1 MTREHHREFPKQIAR
16 LTKLEG
22 GAYGEIVL
30 KAITRRQMELDLG
43 NEFVL
48 FNREQAKALGEAVRY
63 FLELD
68 DVCDEHARD
77 RGERREEREEKAIER
92 GLDRAVDRVA
102 DEIVEEVVD
111 AKPRRRARR

>member
-1 MTREHHREFPKQIAR
+1 MPREHHREFPRQIAR
-16 LTKLEG
+16 LAGLEG

-48 FNREQAKALGEAVRY
+48 FTREQACALRDAVHC

-68 DVCDEHARD
+68 ERHEERGEVKEIEHAI
-77 RGERREEREEKAIER
+77 EELAE
-92 GLDRAVDRVA
+92 
-102 DEIVEEVVD
+102 EIVKE
-111 AKPRRRARR
+111 ARPRRRRSG